1 MSRFASPERAP
12 RGMPATP
19 GAPRARQSALASAIR
34 RTPEDLN
41 ALVVALQ
48 DDPAELFLPSLGGKR
63 ALGYAIEHQRSPA
76 FLRILIG
83 AGAPVNAP
91 DADGR
96 TPLQHVLNVEPDRE
110 MPDWNAMPAFVA
122 FGPPWGAAAAAAPYR
137 RQHQVHLVDT
147 AIALLQRGAQAPE
160 GAIVAAPGNDAC
172 AACVE
177 QYWDAI
183 LAESLRHAI
192 TSGRLDAFWGDIAA
206 FLHGGR

>member
-1 MSRFASPERAP
+1 MTGFESPVP

-19 GAPRARQSALASAIR
+19 GAPRARRSALGSAIR

-41 ALVVALQ
+41 ALVVTLQ
-48 DDPAELFLPSLGGKR
+48 DDDDELFLPLLGGKR
-63 ALGYAIEHQRSPA
+63 ALSYAIQQQRSPA

-83 AGAPVNAP
+83 AGAPVNSP

-96 TPLQHVLNVEPDRE
+96 TPLQHLLNEEPHRE
-110 MPDWNAMPAFVA
+110 MLDWRDMPAFMA
-122 FGPPWGAAAAAAPYR
+122 FGEAVPVAPYR
-137 RQHQVHLVDT
+137 RQHQVRLVDA
-147 AIALLQRGAQAPE
+147 AIALLQSGAQAPE
-160 GAIVAAPGNDAC
+160 GAIVAAPGNEAC

-192 TSGRLDAFWGDIAA
+192 IKGRLDAFWGDIAT

>member
-1 MSRFASPERAP
+1 
-12 RGMPATP
+12 MPPTP
-19 GAPRARQSALASAIR
+19 GAPRARRSALASAIR
-34 RTPEDLN
+34 RDPEDLN

-48 DDPAELFLPSLGGKR
+48 DDPAELFLPLLGGKR
-63 ALGYAIEHQRSPA
+63 ALGYAIEQQRSPA

-83 AGAPVNAP
+83 AGAPVNIP

-96 TPLQHVLNVEPDRE
+96 TPLQHVLSVEPERE
-110 MPDWNAMPAFVA
+110 VPDWNAMPAFVV

-137 RQHQVHLVDT
+137 RQHQARLVNT
-147 AIALLQRGAQAPE
+147 AIVLLQTGAQPPE
-160 GAIVAAPGNDAC
+160 GAVVAAPGNEAC
-172 AACVE
+172 AACVQ

-183 LAESLRHAI
+183 LAESLRHAT